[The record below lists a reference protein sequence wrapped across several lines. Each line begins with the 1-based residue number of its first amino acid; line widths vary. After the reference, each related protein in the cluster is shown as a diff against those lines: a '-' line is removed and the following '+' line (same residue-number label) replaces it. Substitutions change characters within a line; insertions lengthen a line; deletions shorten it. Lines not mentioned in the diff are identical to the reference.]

1 MPAAAAQPVIDERAR
16 GGAATGMATG
26 AADGPRWPG
35 WATIALFLLPA
46 FAIYAVFVLYPILQS
61 IRYSLHEWSGIS
73 PGFEF
78 VGLGN
83 YRTLIGD
90 DVFWKAL
97 RNNLILVV
105 ASIAIQLPI
114 GLGLALLAEQRLRGW
129 RVFRTVWFLPLLMS
143 TVAIGLLWNYIYDPT
158 FGLINTALHTFGL
171 DSWQRGWLGEKETAL
186 GSVIAVIC
194 WQYIP
199 FYMVLFIAGLTTI
212 PADLL
217 EAARLDGASGW
228 TLFRSVTL
236 PLLRPVIRTSAIL
249 SLIGS
254 LKYFDLIYVM
264 TGGGPGDATQLMA
277 TYMYENAFTQFDM
290 GYGSAIA
297 VALFLIAFVITG
309 LVLYLDQF
317 RAGREE

>member
-1 MPAAAAQPVIDERAR
+1 MPDDLGLPAALAGGKER
-16 GGAATGMATG
+16 
-26 AADGPRWPG
+26 PRWPG
-35 WATIALFLLPA
+35 WATITLFLLPA
-46 FAIYAVFVLYPILQS
+46 LAIYGVFVLYPIVQS
-61 IRYSLHEWSGIS
+61 IRYSLYEWSGIS
-73 PGFEF
+73 PGFDF
-78 VGLGN
+78 VGLEN
-83 YRTLIGD
+83 YRTLLGD
-90 DVFWKAL
+90 KVFWQAL
-97 RNNLILVV
+97 KNNLILVV

-114 GLGLALLAEQRLRGW
+114 GLALAMLLEARLRGW
-129 RVFRTVWFLPLLMS
+129 RVFRTIWFLPLLMS

-158 FGLINTALHTFGL
+158 FGLLNTLLHTVGL

-212 PADLL
+212 PGDLL
-217 EAARLDGASGW
+217 EAARLDGAAGFR
-228 TLFRSVTL
+228 LFRTITL
-236 PLLRPVIRTSAIL
+236 PLLRPVIRTAAIL

-264 TGGGPGDATQLMA
+264 TGGGPGDSTQLMA
-277 TYMYENAFTQFDM
+277 TYMYKNAFTQFDM

-309 LVLYLDQF
+309 VVLYLDQF

>member
-1 MPAAAAQPVIDERAR
+1 MPGAAAQSIREERVGSAVAVTVAA
-16 GGAATGMATG
+16 GG
-26 AADGPRWPG
+26 GPRWPG

-46 FAIYAVFVLYPILQS
+46 FAIYAVFVLYPIVQS

-73 PGFEF
+73 PGFDF
-78 VGLGN
+78 VGLEN
-83 YRTLIGD
+83 YRTLVRD

-158 FGLINTALHTFGL
+158 FGLLNTALHTFGL

-186 GSVIAVIC
+186 ASVIAVIC

-212 PADLL
+212 PGDLL
-217 EAARLDGASGW
+217 EAARLDGATIARCDLPRARFAEAALTGATIDRSDLRHAVFEDAGLAGAKLTRNNLFEAVFDRADLTGASLAGSNAYGCGFWESTLDDLDVAGAIVSG
-228 TLFRSVTL
+228 T
-236 PLLRPVIRTSAIL
+236 
-249 SLIGS
+249 
-254 LKYFDLIYVM
+254 
-264 TGGGPGDATQLMA
+264 
-277 TYMYENAFTQFDM
+277 
-290 GYGSAIA
+290 
-297 VALFLIAFVITG
+297 
-309 LVLYLDQF
+309 VL
-317 RAGREE
+317 AGVHPT

>member
-1 MPAAAAQPVIDERAR
+1 MAIPVSQPMPGNAARPTS
-16 GGAATGMATG
+16 GAASRG
-26 AADGPRWPG
+26 GPRWPN

-46 FAIYAVFVLYPILQS
+46 LAIYGVFVLYPIVQS
-61 IRYSLHEWSGIS
+61 LRYSLYEWSGIS

-78 VGLGN
+78 VGLEN
-83 YRTLIGD
+83 YRTLLRD
-90 DVFWKAL
+90 PVFWKAL
-97 RNNLILVV
+97 RNNVILVI
-105 ASIAIQLPI
+105 ASIAIQLPL
-114 GLGLALLAEQRLRGW
+114 GLGLAMVLEERLRGW
-129 RVFRTVWFLPLLMS
+129 RIFRTVWFLPLLMS

-158 FGLINTALHTFGL
+158 FGLLNTLLNAVGL
-171 DSWQRGWLGEKETAL
+171 DSWQRGWLGEQETAL

-212 PADLL
+212 PGDLV

-228 TLFRSVTL
+228 RLFRTITL
-236 PLLRPVIRTSAIL
+236 PLLRPVIRTAAIL

-277 TYMYENAFTQFDM
+277 TYMYKNAFTQFDM

-317 RAGREE
+317 RAGRED